1 MQRFGT
7 MEELANLNIFLLS
20 DACPY
25 LTGATIPM
33 DGGQQLAGPGT
44 FASLSTLTDEDWNEI
59 REQSK
64 AASAASKAQR
74 SV

>member
-1 MQRFGT
+1 
-7 MEELANLNIFLLS
+7 
-20 DACPY
+20 
-25 LTGATIPM
+25 M

-44 FASLSTLTDEDWNEI
+44 FASLSRLTDDDWAEI

-64 AASAASKAQR
+64 AASAASKSQR